1 MLLWVRSAAVLG
13 ISVLLMGSKLIIHV
27 PEGGAVV
34 SSSGLF
40 ACGAGESC
48 TIDIN
53 EHHFAETF
61 TAVADAGYTFNRWET
76 GTGAICSGSLNTQ
89 CDELDNDSFGGFDR
103 GTTASRSGD
112 ALSLTPSFS
121 GSEYSDSAASLKFT
135 VKSYQSTRYYAVRGN
150 TRDEIWYQLTGSA
163 NPLPVDR
170 DAGIKPLGHAS
181 FRYEYDY
188 QSEYAGNSSSCRVR
202 TGNFDFRFETVL
214 PRLAVRD
221 SARSELGARWSALE
235 DLVTEHEAG
244 HHAIYRQLVNRL
256 PTALQEIGVAP
267 CSELD
272 HRVSQAVA
280 HAVDDIRRASADYDE
295 YHSDESYAITS
306 L

>member
-1 MLLWVRSAAVLG
+1 MLLLVRAAAVLG

-27 PEGGAVV
+27 PQGGAVV

-61 TAVADAGYTFNRWET
+61 TAVADGGYSFNRWET
-76 GTGAICSGSLNTQ
+76 GTGAICGGSLNTQ
-89 CDELDNDSFGGFDR
+89 CDELDTDSFGSFDR
-103 GTTASRSGD
+103 DTTVKRSGG
-112 ALSLTPSFS
+112 ALRLTPSFG
-121 GSEYSDSAASLKFT
+121 GSAYNEGAPGPSFT
-135 VKSYQSTRYYAVRGN
+135 VKSYQSTRYYAVRGT
-150 TRDEIWYQLTGSA
+150 TRDEIWSELTGSA
-163 NPLPVDR
+163 NPLPVDHN
-170 DAGIKPLGHAS
+170 AGIKPLGHAS
-181 FRYEYDY
+181 FRYDYDY
-188 QSEYAGNSSSCRVR
+188 QSEYAGNSSSCRVS

-214 PRLAVRD
+214 PRLAVKD

-235 DLVTEHEAG
+235 DRVTEHEAG
-244 HHAIYRQLVNRL
+244 HHAIYRQLVTRL
-256 PTALQEIGVAP
+256 PKALKEIGVAP

-280 HAVDDIRRASADYDE
+280 HAVDDIRRASADYDK

>member
-1 MLLWVRSAAVLG
+1 M
-13 ISVLLMGSKLIIHV
+13 
-27 PEGGAVV
+27 
-34 SSSGLF
+34 
-40 ACGAGESC
+40 
-48 TIDIN
+48 
-53 EHHFAETF
+53 
-61 TAVADAGYTFNRWET
+61 
-76 GTGAICSGSLNTQ
+76 
-89 CDELDNDSFGGFDR
+89 
-103 GTTASRSGD
+103 
-112 ALSLTPSFS
+112 
-121 GSEYSDSAASLKFT
+121 
-135 VKSYQSTRYYAVRGN
+135 
-150 TRDEIWYQLTGSA
+150 
-163 NPLPVDR
+163 
-170 DAGIKPLGHAS
+170 
-181 FRYEYDY
+181 
-188 QSEYAGNSSSCRVR
+188 R

>member
-1 MLLWVRSAAVLG
+1 MLLWVRTAAVLG

-27 PEGGAVV
+27 PQGGAVV

-89 CDELDNDSFGGFDR
+89 CDELDTDSFGAFDG
-103 GTTASRSGD
+103 GTTASRGGD
-112 ALSLTPSFS
+112 ALTLTPSFS
-121 GSEYSDSAASLKFT
+121 GSAYSDSAASPRFT

-150 TRDEIWYQLTGSA
+150 TRDEIWSQLTGSA

-188 QSEYAGNSSSCRVR
+188 QSEYAGHSSSCRVR